1 MAIIASVVER
11 RCRLVGLNDYIEAQK
26 GDIISIVGAGGKTT
40 LMFNLARELAL
51 EGSVLVTTTTKI
63 YLPDTSQYTAMCL
76 DPAAFESFT
85 AHLEKGIY
93 VMGLGVGT
101 DHKVLS
107 LEEVQLNQLAQ
118 CFDYILIEADG
129 SKRKPLKGWRD
140 LEPVIY
146 SKTTKTIGLL
156 NIQAL
161 GLEIGEEQVHRSEL
175 FCQIAGAQ
183 MGDRVKEK
191 HLVQMIQHPEGL
203 FKESRGERI
212 LMINKVESHQ
222 ERDQALALSQAL
234 YQQALPLKIVMG
246 SLHQQHYEMPPLGL
260 SAIVMASGFS
270 KRMGQDKLLLKYQ
283 GQSLIERTLE
293 TIIACG
299 FKEVILVGRSPEI
312 LAIGQAMGVKVIQ
325 NDYAYEGISASIK
338 LGLAATGKSAGYAFI
353 AADQPFMEVEWV
365 KVLMAV
371 FQQNPQKIV
380 MPVYK
385 ERRGNPVIFPSCLKD
400 EFMALTGD
408 IGGKQIIKAHE
419 DWIHCVPVEDD
430 TKLYDVDTME
440 EYEYILNLKEVK
452 KNE

>member
-1 MAIIASVVER
+1 
-11 RCRLVGLNDYIEAQK
+11 
-26 GDIISIVGAGGKTT
+26 
-40 LMFNLARELAL
+40 
-51 EGSVLVTTTTKI
+51 
-63 YLPDTSQYTAMCL
+63 
-76 DPAAFESFT
+76 
-85 AHLEKGIY
+85 
-93 VMGLGVGT
+93 MG
-101 DHKVLS
+101 
-107 LEEVQLNQLAQ
+107 E
-118 CFDYILIEADG
+118 
-129 SKRKPLKGWRD
+129 
-140 LEPVIY
+140 
-146 SKTTKTIGLL
+146 
-156 NIQAL
+156 
-161 GLEIGEEQVHRSEL
+161 
-175 FCQIAGAQ
+175 
-183 MGDRVKEK
+183 RVKEK

-203 FKESRGERI
+203 FKEARGERI

-234 YQQALPLKIVMG
+234 YQQAFPLKIVMG

-325 NDYAYEGISASIK
+325 NDYAHEGISASIK

-380 MPVYK
+380 MPVCK

-419 DWIHCVPVEDD
+419 EWIHCVPVEDD